1 MFIKY
6 YDLKQIDMPFTLP
19 ELPLNQESEANML
32 KKGQNLWGFFFMKS
46 TNPHTIKLNNL

>member
-6 YDLKQIDMPFTLP
+6 YDLKQIDMPFILP

-32 KKGQNLWGFFFMKS
+32 KERQNFMGIFFMKS
-46 TNPHTIKLNNL
+46 TNHHTVKLNHL